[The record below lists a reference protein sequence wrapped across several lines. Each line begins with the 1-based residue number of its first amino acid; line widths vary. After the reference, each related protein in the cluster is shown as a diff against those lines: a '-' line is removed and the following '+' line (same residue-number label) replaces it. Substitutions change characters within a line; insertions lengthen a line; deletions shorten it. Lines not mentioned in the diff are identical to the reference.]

1 MNGPNTDR
9 NARIFLAGRKRT
21 ALRITFWGSNT
32 DRNAQSFRY
41 GFRVFNCTA
50 PLSCR
55 FPGRPDTS
63 TFRARVHGGISFFSH
78 RAPGMGNFVNSEGRG
93 AVSYFSRKPQTHR
106 QSRKMRTKPRL
117 SSRFCLFC
125 GAKLAKPSPVTCPVR
140 RLSTLN
146 RYFWV
151 LEPQSLVGFSG
162 AERGGG
168 VSFSRLGG
176 S

>member
-1 MNGPNTDR
+1 MGQTRTEMRVFFWPVENERRFVLPFGGRIQTGMR
-9 NARIFLAGRKRT
+9 NHSDMGSVYLT
-21 ALRITFWGSNT
+21 ALRHCRAASRGGRTRAHSARAFM
-32 DRNAQSFRY
+32 A
-41 GFRVFNCTA
+41 GF
-50 PLSCR
+50 
-55 FPGRPDTS
+55 
-63 TFRARVHGGISFFSH
+63 SFFSH

-146 RYFWV
+146 RYFGV